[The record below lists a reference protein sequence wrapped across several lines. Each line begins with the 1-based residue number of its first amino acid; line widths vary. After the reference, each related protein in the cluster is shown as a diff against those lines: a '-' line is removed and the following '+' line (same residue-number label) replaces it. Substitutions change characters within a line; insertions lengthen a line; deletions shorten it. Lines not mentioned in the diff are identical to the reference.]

1 MNTAKAWRAARRWP
15 VVVVVGAFVLGA
27 LVGNGVGHRRSSLS
41 YIDAYAE
48 CLLQRV
54 TAGMGND
61 AVQAVEFGCARRA
74 PSRSGARAH
83 FRQHSGGYD
92 SSGACQARRHCG
104 RPVPRGR
111 AGHRTDT
118 ESVTGETDLL
128 PDGVHRGG
136 SDDRRR
142 VQWNRDRLTTL
153 V

>member
-74 PSRSGARAH
+74 AREAALAPTSASTQADTTARAPAKPADTAGDP
-83 FRQHSGGYD
+83 FLE
-92 SSGACQARRHCG
+92 AAR
-104 RPVPRGR
+104 
-111 AGHRTDT
+111 AT
-118 ESVTGETDLL
+118 EPT
-128 PDGVHRGG
+128 R
-136 SDDRRR
+136 
-142 VQWNRDRLTTL
+142 NR
-153 V
+153 